1 MLNILEHPYYLTLLI
16 QMVFPLMMLQEL
28 VHYLIHQY
36 KMIEVANRVHSI
48 KLSTQNNSIE
58 NIDIIEIDDNFV
70 YGIVNNDWYIYV
82 DKNNK
87 IYHEIINIDSRAI
100 EEYNNALMAI
110 EEKFNL
116 TKEVTNY
123 GL

>member
-1 MLNILEHPYYLTLLI
+1 
-16 QMVFPLMMLQEL
+16 
-28 VHYLIHQY
+28 
-36 KMIEVANRVHSI
+36 MIEVANRVHSI
-48 KLSTQNNSIE
+48 NSIIE
-58 NIDIIEIDDNFV
+58 NKSIDNIDVIEIDDNFV
-70 YGIVNNDWYIYV
+70 YGICNHDWYIYV

-87 IYHEIINIDSRAI
+87 IYHEILNIDSRAI

-116 TKEVTNY
+116 TKEVATY